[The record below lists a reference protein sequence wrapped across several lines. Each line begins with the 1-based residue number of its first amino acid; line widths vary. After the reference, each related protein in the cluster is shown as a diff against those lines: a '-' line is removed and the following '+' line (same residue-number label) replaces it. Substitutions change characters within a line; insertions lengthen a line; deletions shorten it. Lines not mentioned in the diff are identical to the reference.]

1 MPRSQIIKDLA
12 NSNCDLST
20 ALKRAKVLIN
30 LLGDEQILKWIN
42 CEIEGYKEED
52 EIPEYRKFSGDFRGT
67 YIVGTMGQ
75 HVKYSNVSIPLGK
88 MPKEERSALLT
99 ASMRQGIPTL
109 EQMLKDPSTKF
120 AKNVPADIYRAI
132 EQFVNNPLFLIVSG
146 DVIYD
151 KMQVMDI
158 IPHVENTLLD
168 MLLLLEK
175 EFGNLDGLDI
185 DVDSKDESQLDN
197 IHNSLCVMVFNDNS
211 VTIGNNSKLRDTT
224 IVANVNIEEN

>member
-1 MPRSQIIKDLA
+1 MTRSQIIKDLA
-12 NSNCDLST
+12 NSKCDLST
-20 ALKRAKVLIN
+20 ALKRTKVLIK
-30 LLGDEQILKWIN
+30 LLGDEKILKWIN
-42 CEIEGYKEED
+42 CEIEGYKDDD
-52 EIPEYRKFSGDFRGT
+52 EIPEYRKFLGDFVGT

-88 MPKEERSALLT
+88 MPEEQRNMLLT
-99 ASMRQGIPTL
+99 ASVKQGISTL
-109 EQMLKDPSTKF
+109 EQMLKDSSTRF

-132 EQFVNNPLFLIVSG
+132 EKFVNNPLFSIASG

-151 KMQVMDI
+151 KMQIMDI

-175 EFGNLDGLDI
+175 EFGNLDELDI
-185 DVDSKDESQLDN
+185 DVDSKDEEQLES

-211 VTIGNNSKLRDTT
+211 VMIGNDNKFRDTT
-224 IVANVNIEEN
+224 VAANIEEK